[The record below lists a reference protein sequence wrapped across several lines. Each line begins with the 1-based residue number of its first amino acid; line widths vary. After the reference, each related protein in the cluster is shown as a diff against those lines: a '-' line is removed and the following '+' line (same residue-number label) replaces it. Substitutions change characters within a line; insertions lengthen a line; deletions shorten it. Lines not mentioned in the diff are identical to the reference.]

1 MCSSPPYTWKPH
13 GYQPIPAPPPPPT
26 PMLFAMPVL
35 VATPCIAVP
44 VKPFCPL
51 NGMTVAGSET
61 AAKGKELVTT
71 KTTTAIKGTSTK
83 TVTKTPSKPASSAA
97 KAPSK
102 APSKVPSK
110 APSKAPSSAKCP
122 CKPASSAPAKSTAS
136 KKSES
141 SAAKTSDAVICKTVV
156 SCTVVSK
163 SSAATK
169 ASSKP
174 PSAPPASAKAP
185 SEAASDKTTASQKA
199 LKIKAITLPTP
210 PLPGMKYIY
219 PKHSTCLHVIPKQ
232 KVWEAPCTKNFT
244 CKTFQVPTPIT
255 VNELVEQLLGREGDK
270 CNGWALTE
278 VQEKGDGEFE
288 KGSCVEFGGDKAG
301 GTLAAVGW
309 TEKNGG
315 ERPPVWLVLHKV

>member
-13 GYQPIPAPPPPPT
+13 GYQPIPAPPPPPI

-71 KTTTAIKGTSTK
+71 KTTTAIKGAVQGAVQGSFE
-83 TVTKTPSKPASSAA
+83 SAIESSL
-97 KAPSK
+97 
-102 APSKVPSK
+102 
-110 APSKAPSSAKCP
+110 
-122 CKPASSAPAKSTAS
+122 PASSAPAKSTAS
-136 KKSES
+136 KKSGS

-174 PSAPPASAKAP
+174 PSAPPASVKAP

-219 PKHSTCLHVIPKQ
+219 PKHSTCLH
-232 KVWEAPCTKNFT
+232 
-244 CKTFQVPTPIT
+244 TFQVPTPIT